1 MSQSQQEEEMVGS
14 DSTAVVVSRSK
25 REDRTRAKHGT
36 KFSQWKILVGPCD
49 WEAYSLGKDGAERYR
64 FHNLPGIST
73 PGVYELAIP
82 LSQTGG
88 LGRNVAKLDPE
99 GMVVVYIG
107 HAEDVRTRLQ
117 HYGRTGA
124 HLGSGCST
132 AHPTPCL
139 SKGPGLFEEIFSR
152 GYPIMFRW
160 APMQSKSDAQ
170 QTETRLLDKFDYA
183 WNKRINGSRR
193 PDDILEKLVK
203 ISSGC
208 NHSPTI
214 DRRLLSWSLGQMG
227 IRIKAAKSLATENN
241 FNACADEER
250 PNILSRVFKFGRSRP
265 RSVLDTSGITQGNNV
280 ICGVAL
286 TLDSVCT
293 RAPVEGR
300 MRCAEHKGMKINELT
315 TVRISNSNGIYGSQ
329 YGVIDSSKSD
339 GHGKSGFRHGTV
351 TVEYH
356 VSKSFS
362 PICGFTLTDGSP
374 SRRQAVQGNKRCDE
388 HKGRGI
394 GKSNSR
400 LVSTEEKP
408 LYTLDVFE
416 SNSGDTSEY
425 DNITCGA
432 TTENGTACKR
442 EPVEGNKRCR
452 QHSGMRA
459 GGDTSVAI
467 CNHGRLED
475 EVLSSRINQNK
486 NGIGV
491 VTCGATTNNGTACK
505 REPVEG
511 NKRCRQHSG
520 MRAGGDTL
528 AAICNHGR
536 LEDEVLSSRINQ
548 NKNGIGV
555 VTCGATTN
563 NGTACKREPVEGNKR
578 CRQHSGMRAGGDTS
592 AAICNHGRLEDEV
605 LSSGINQNKN
615 GRGVVTCGATTNN
628 GIACKREP
636 VEGNKRCRQHS
647 DMRAGGDTSDAI
659 CNHGRLEDEVLSS
672 RVNQNKNGIGVVTC
686 GATTNNGTA
695 CKREPVEGNKR
706 CWWHSGMRAGGDTS
720 EYYNNSAAIRNHGR
734 LKYEVSSSR
743 INQNMYGIGVVTC
756 GATTRNGTAC
766 TRKPVPGNRRCWQHT
781 GMRAGTSYY

>member
-1 MSQSQQEEEMVGS
+1 
-14 DSTAVVVSRSK
+14 
-25 REDRTRAKHGT
+25 
-36 KFSQWKILVGPCD
+36 
-49 WEAYSLGKDGAERYR
+49 
-64 FHNLPGIST
+64 
-73 PGVYELAIP
+73 
-82 LSQTGG
+82 
-88 LGRNVAKLDPE
+88 
-99 GMVVVYIG
+99 
-107 HAEDVRTRLQ
+107 
-117 HYGRTGA
+117 
-124 HLGSGCST
+124 
-132 AHPTPCL
+132 
-139 SKGPGLFEEIFSR
+139 
-152 GYPIMFRW
+152 
-160 APMQSKSDAQ
+160 MQSKSDAQ

-265 RSVLDTSGITQGNNV
+265 RSVLDTSGITKWNNV

-339 GHGKSGFRHGTV
+339 GHGKSGFKHGTV

-408 LYTLDVFE
+408 LYTPDVFE

-425 DNITCGA
+425 DNIICGA

-475 EVLSSRINQNK
+475 EVLSSNK

-511 NKRCRQHSG
+511 NKRCRKHSG

-605 LSSGINQNKN
+605 LSSRINQNKN
-615 GRGVVTCGATTNN
+615 GRGVVTCGVTTNN
-628 GIACKREP
+628 GTACKREP

-647 DMRAGGDTSDAI
+647 GMRAGGDTSDAI

-706 CWWHSGMRAGGDTS
+706 CWQHSGMRAGGDTSDAICNHGRLEDEVLSSRVNQNKNGIGVVTCGATTNNGTACKREPVEGNKRCWQHSGMRAGGDTS

-766 TRKPVPGNRRCWQHT
+766 TGKPVPGNRRCWQHT
-781 GMRAGTSYY
+781 GMRADETLPNHLFFFFFNKIRTHARLQIQILRSQPASVHLRKLNAGRIDAVSISTGAGDRASGVVVG